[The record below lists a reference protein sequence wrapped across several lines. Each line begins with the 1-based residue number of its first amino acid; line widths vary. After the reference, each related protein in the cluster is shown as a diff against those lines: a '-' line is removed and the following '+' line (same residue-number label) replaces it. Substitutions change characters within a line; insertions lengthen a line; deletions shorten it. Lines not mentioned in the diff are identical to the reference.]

1 LLFLNLKMSQTTTS
15 IRVGDRPISPVA
27 QMRAGVY
34 RGKGRVVV
42 ETVPIPEIGEGEVLF
57 RVAACGIC
65 GTDIKKIQHGYVAPP
80 QILGHE
86 LAGTVVKVGTGVKK
100 FKPGDRVVSFH
111 HVPCEAC
118 FYCERKL
125 FSQCAGYKKTGL
137 TAGFDPNGG
146 GFAEFVRAMPWVVE
160 RGMIALPPDVT
171 FEDATFVE
179 PVNTC
184 LKAVRKARVAPGES
198 VLVIG
203 QGPIGMLLMLLAK
216 YEGAEVFTSDPMPGR
231 RAASVR
237 FGAKESFDP
246 ASVKLADEMRRRTSG
261 RGADAVLVAVPN
273 PSLVPEALAIARPGG
288 RVLLF
293 AHNDPVTQ
301 LDFPAAAVGVEE
313 KEILGSYSA
322 SAEDQQESA
331 ALVFE
336 RRLPIREMISDRFPL
351 ERIAEAL
358 ALAAKPADNTLK
370 VVIVHE

>member
-1 LLFLNLKMSQTTTS
+1 
-15 IRVGDRPISPVA
+15 
-27 QMRAGVY
+27 MRAGVY

-42 ETVPIPEIGEGEVLF
+42 ESVPIPEIGEGEVLF

-65 GTDIKKIQHGYVAPP
+65 GTDIKKIHHGFVAPP

-86 LAGTVVKVGTGVKK
+86 LAGTVVKVGRGVKK
-100 FKPGDRVVSFH
+100 FKVGDRVVSFH
-111 HVPCEAC
+111 HIPCGAC
-118 FYCERKL
+118 FYCEHKL
-125 FSQCAGYKKTGL
+125 FSQCAGYKKVGL

-146 GFAEFVRAMPWVVE
+146 GFAEYVRAMPWIVE
-160 RGMIALPPDVT
+160 RGMIALPADVT

-179 PVNTC
+179 PVNTS
-184 LKAVRKARVAPGES
+184 LKAVRKARVAPGET

-216 YEGAEVFTSDPMPGR
+216 YEGGEVFSSDPMAGR

-246 ASVKLADEMRRRTSG
+246 AAANLLEEMRSRTGG

-273 PSLVPEALAIARPGG
+273 PSLVGEALALARPGG

-293 AHNDPVTQ
+293 AHNDPVMKVE
-301 LDFPAAAVGVEE
+301 FPASAVGVEE
-313 KEILGSYSA
+313 KEMLGSYSA
-322 SAEDQQESA
+322 SVEDQEESA

-336 RRLPIREMISDRFPL
+336 RRLPVRELISHRFPL
-351 ERIAEAL
+351 EQIADAL
-358 ALAAKPADNTLK
+358 DLAAKPADNTLK
-370 VVIVHE
+370 VVIRHA

>member
-1 LLFLNLKMSQTTTS
+1 MSQTTTPIDAS
-15 IRVGDRPISPVA
+15 YRPIGSLGH
-27 QMRAGVY
+27 MRAGVY

-42 ETVPIPEIGEGEVLF
+42 ESVPVPEIGDGEVLF

-86 LAGTVVKVGTGVKK
+86 LAGTVVRVGAGVQK
-100 FKPGDRVVSFH
+100 FKPGDRVMSFH

-171 FEDATFVE
+171 FEDATFIE

-184 LKAVRKARVAPGES
+184 LKAVRKARVAAGET

-203 QGPIGMLLMLLAK
+203 QGPIGMLLMLLAR
-216 YEGAEVFTSDPMPGR
+216 YEGAEVFTSDPMTSR
-231 RAASVR
+231 RAASAG
-237 FGAKESFDP
+237 FGAVQSFDP
-246 ASVKLADEMRRRTSG
+246 ASANLVDEMYSRTSG
-261 RGADAVLVAVPN
+261 RGADAVLLAVPN

-301 LDFPAAAVGVEE
+301 LQFPAATVGVEE

-322 SAEDQQESA
+322 SAEDQEESA

-336 RRLPIREMISDRFPL
+336 RRLPIRELISHRFPL
-351 ERIAEAL
+351 ERIGDAIE
-358 ALAAKPADNTLK
+358 LAAKPVDGTLK
-370 VVIVHE
+370 VVITHQ